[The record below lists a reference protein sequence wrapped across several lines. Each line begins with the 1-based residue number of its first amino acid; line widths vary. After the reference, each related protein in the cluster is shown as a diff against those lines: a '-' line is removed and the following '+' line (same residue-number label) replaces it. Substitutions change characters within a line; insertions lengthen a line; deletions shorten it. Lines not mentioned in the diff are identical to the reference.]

1 MFPPP
6 QFFAGETL
14 NIAEIMFRNR
24 KPNDTAIYFAYQDA
38 PLEIVT
44 WGELHERV
52 RQVRASL
59 VSSGVGRG
67 DVVAAVISN
76 SVHATVIALATLSL
90 GAIWSSSSCDLGV
103 HGIVDRYRQIH
114 PKIVFADEAYVYGPK
129 IIDLRERIATWAKEL
144 LAEPA
149 SKLKDVVVIE
159 QGKRGRDNSQ
169 IPASCSFRKFLAR
182 DRGDAMRFDLVPFS
196 QPGFILFS
204 SGTVS
209 SDDSRIRSVCI
220 ADEF

>member
-1 MFPPP
+1 
-6 QFFAGETL
+6 
-14 NIAEIMFRNR
+14 MFRDR
-24 KPNDTAIYFAYQDA
+24 QPDDTAIYFAYQDA

-44 WGELHERV
+44 WGELRERV

-90 GAIWSSSSCDLGV
+90 GAVWSSSSCDLGV

-129 IIDLRERIATWAKEL
+129 TFDLRERIATWAKEL

-149 SKLKDVVVIE
+149 SKLKNVIVIE
-159 QGKRGRDNSQ
+159 QGKRGGDISN
-169 IPASCSFRKFLAR
+169 IPASCSFRSFLSR
-182 DRGDAMRFDLVPFS
+182 DRGDALAFDLVPFS
-196 QPGFILFS
+196 HAGFILFS

-209 SDDSRIRSVCI
+209 SDDSSIGSIYIC
-220 ADEF
+220 